1 MSKTLSIA
9 LGCLLLGVPLTACS
23 DANQRTESNLIHHKQ
38 KKITLLEK
46 AAPLKKSTESK
57 GMSFEQIGNGNQTTT
72 EEKKTEPSKSQ
83 TGTSL
88 NMDGIQV
95 VAKPDSIPVL
105 VNKQNKLPN
114 SYTPEDLIYTD

>member
-57 GMSFEQIGNGNQTTT
+57 GMYS
-72 EEKKTEPSKSQ
+72 
-83 TGTSL
+83 
-88 NMDGIQV
+88 
-95 VAKPDSIPVL
+95 
-105 VNKQNKLPN
+105 NKLEMATKLQLRKKRLN
-114 SYTPEDLIYTD
+114 LQKVERAHH